1 MDFSLESVSKRFGN
15 VVALD
20 DITLTAKA
28 GEFVVLL
35 GPSGCGKTT
44 LLRIVAGLE
53 TPDAGGVK
61 MGGRDITHLEP
72 RDRDVAMVFQSYA
85 LYPHMTVAQNISYP
99 LKVRKRTAAEMTA
112 ETATVAGKLGLTE
125 LLGRR
130 PKEVSGGQRQRV
142 ALARAMVRRPQA
154 FLMDEPLS
162 NLDAQLRVE
171 TRFELKHL
179 QQELNVLTLYVTHD
193 QAEAMTLADRIAVIH
208 QGRLLQYETPAH
220 IYNRPANQ
228 FVAGFLGSPSMNF
241 IDAQVEGGALV
252 RQEWSIPLEE
262 NQLAAVGPRS
272 RLTLGIRPEDVEV
285 SIAEKDGWDPANVYV
300 AEELGNETLVRLSA
314 DSFRITARVDPDQ
327 RIGSGDRVWFRLN
340 PAKLHFFDADTQQ
353 ALRPARQ

>member
-1 MDFSLESVSKRFGN
+1 MDFSLEGVSKRFGD
-15 VVALD
+15 VIALD
-20 DITLTAKA
+20 DITLTTKA

-53 TPDAGGVK
+53 EPDAGGVT

-99 LKVRKRTAAEMTA
+99 LKIRKRTQAEMTA
-112 ETATVAGKLGLTE
+112 ETATVAGKLGLAE

-130 PKEVSGGQRQRV
+130 PKELSGGQRQRV
-142 ALARAMVRRPQA
+142 ALARAMVRRPKA

-193 QAEAMTLADRIAVIH
+193 QAEAMTLADRIAVIDR
-208 QGRLLQYETPAH
+208 GRLLQYETPAN

-228 FVAGFLGSPSMNF
+228 FVAGFLGSPAMNF

-252 RQEWSIPLEE
+252 RPGWSVPLRGD
-262 NQLAAVGPRS
+262 QSATVGSRS
-272 RLTLGIRPEDVEV
+272 RVTSGIRPEDVQV
-285 SIAEKDGWDPANVYV
+285 SMIERDGWAPANVYV

-327 RIGSGDRVWFRLN
+327 PIGSGDRVWFRLN
-340 PAKLHFFDADTQQ
+340 SGKLHFFDTDTQE
-353 ALRPARQ
+353 ALRPAGR